1 MSTNTAAANAVANN
15 AANAVKLVQAFE
27 DAGVTLTDSASGSE
41 ITAQKGGRR
50 NTRRNRNRKN
60 RRNNMTANRKNR
72 RNNMSRR
79 NRKNR
84 KNSRRNRKNS
94 RRNRK

>member
-1 MSTNTAAANAVANN
+1 MSTNTAVANN

-27 DAGVTLTDSASGSE
+27 DAGVTLTEAGKSSSDAM
-41 ITAQKGGRR
+41 TGGRRRR

-60 RRNNMTANRKNR
+60 RKNNMSRKNR
-72 RNNMSRR
+72 RNNMSRK

>member
-1 MSTNTAAANAVANN
+1 MSTNTAVANN

-27 DAGVTLTDSASGSE
+27 DAGVTLTEAGKSGSDAM
-41 ITAQKGGRR
+41 TGGRRR

-60 RRNNMTANRKNR
+60 RKNNMSRKNR
-72 RNNMSRR
+72 RNNMSRK

-84 KNSRRNRKNS
+84 KNSRRNRKTS
-94 RRNRK
+94 RRKRK

>member
-27 DAGVTLTDSASGSE
+27 DAGVTLTDASSGSE
-41 ITAQKGGRR
+41 ITAQMGGRRRR
-50 NTRRNRNRKN
+50 NTRRNRK
-60 RRNNMTANRKNR
+60 NNMSRKNR
-72 RNNMSRR
+72 RNNMSRK

>member
-27 DAGVTLTDSASGSE
+27 DAGVTLTDASSGSE
-41 ITAQKGGRR
+41 ITAQMGGRRRR
-50 NTRRNRNRKN
+50 NTRRNRKNRKN
-60 RRNNMTANRKNR
+60 NMSRKNR
-72 RNNMSRR
+72 RNNMSRK